1 MKGFKYKSV
10 LGLLISGP
18 VHTGGFNGASWKLPE
33 GVCVMSK
40 SKLPFT
46 PQHGLPLLSSIPQ
59 APFSP
64 RELVLYLR
72 VCPKSL
78 WCHCGE
84 PASVCPGVLYRKQ
97 LIQICFKNTLAF
109 PASVI

>member
-64 RELVLYLR
+64 RELVL
-72 VCPKSL
+72 CPEGLSQKSL
-78 WCHCGE
+78 VPLWRTSLRLSRCVVQKATH
-84 PASVCPGVLYRKQ
+84 PNL
-97 LIQICFKNTLAF
+97 F
-109 PASVI
+109 